1 MHARVAIVS
10 GAAGGLG
17 SAIAERL
24 GAEGFAV
31 AACDLAP
38 THGCALH
45 AQLDVTDAEAV
56 RAFTARVGA
65 GVGPVDLVVTAAGIQ
80 RTGISEMV
88 PEHDFRLVIDVNLIG
103 TWNVIQAALPGMLE
117 RVAAG
122 S

>member
-1 MHARVAIVS
+1 MHSRVAIVS

-45 AQLDVTDAEAV
+45 AQLDVTDGEAV
-56 RAFTARVGA
+56 RAVAAPVRGRGGPAGGLGAAARI
-65 GVGPVDLVVTAAGIQ
+65 P
-80 RTGISEMV
+80 RTGGNEPV
-88 PEHDFRLVIDVNLIG
+88 AEPEFPAAIDVNPIS
-103 TWNVIQAALPGMLE
+103 A
-117 RVAAG
+117 
-122 S
+122 